1 MHALLDDPDFV
12 KEIVQNALQN
22 VLHAQMDEHIGA
34 ACDERSVKRSGMR
47 NGYKPRTATHV
58 GGNDST

>member
-22 VLHAQMDEHIGA
+22 LLHAQMDEHIGA
-34 ACDERSVKRSGMR
+34 ARYERSANRSGMR
-47 NGYKPRTATHV
+47 NGYKPRTATHA